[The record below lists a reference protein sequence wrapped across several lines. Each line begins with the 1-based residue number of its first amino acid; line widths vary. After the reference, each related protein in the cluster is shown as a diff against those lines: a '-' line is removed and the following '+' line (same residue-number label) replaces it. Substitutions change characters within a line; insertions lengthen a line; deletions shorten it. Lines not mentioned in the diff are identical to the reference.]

1 MWPYGLFGMQEN
13 MVLKNLFILFLILIG
28 LVIPSPSMASH
39 VELKPCI
46 QVSHCVR
53 EELNVEKIDSPYEK
67 VISIVQ
73 NSPRTKIV
81 ESDGDYL
88 HAEVTSRIMK
98 YVDDLEIS
106 FLPETNNLIIRSES
120 RVGDG
125 DFGVNRKRVDLI
137 INNLLNN

>member
-1 MWPYGLFGMQEN
+1 M
-13 MVLKNLFILFLILIG
+13 KNLFILFLILIG

-106 FLPETNNLIIRSES
+106 FFPETNNLIIRSES

-137 INNLLNN
+137 INNLLNS

>member
-1 MWPYGLFGMQEN
+1 M
-13 MVLKNLFILFLILIG
+13 KNLVILFLLLYE
-28 LVIPSPSMASH
+28 LVIPSSAMASH
-39 VELKPCI
+39 IELNPCI

-53 EELNVEKIDSPYEK
+53 EELNVERIDSPFEK
-67 VISIVQ
+67 VKAIVE

-81 ESDGDYL
+81 ELDGDYI

-106 FLPETNNLIIRSES
+106 SLPEKNNLIIRSES

-125 DFGVNRKRVDLI
+125 DFGVNRKRVDTL
-137 INNLLNN
+137 INNLLDK

>member
-1 MWPYGLFGMQEN
+1 M
-13 MVLKNLFILFLILIG
+13 KNFFILFLLLIG

-137 INNLLNN
+137 INNLLNR

>member
-1 MWPYGLFGMQEN
+1 
-13 MVLKNLFILFLILIG
+13 
-28 LVIPSPSMASH
+28 MASH

-137 INNLLNN
+137 INNLLNS

>member
-1 MWPYGLFGMQEN
+1 M
-13 MVLKNLFILFLILIG
+13 KNLFILFLLLIG
-28 LVIPSPSMASH
+28 LTIPSPSMASH

-137 INNLLNN
+137 INNLLNS